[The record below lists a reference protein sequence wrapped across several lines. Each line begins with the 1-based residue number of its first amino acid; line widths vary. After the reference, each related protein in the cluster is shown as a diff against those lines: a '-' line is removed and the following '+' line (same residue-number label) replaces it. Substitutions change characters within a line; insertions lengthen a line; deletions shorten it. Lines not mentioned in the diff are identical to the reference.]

1 MQESNLNLTQSK
13 NIQRILFIDL
23 ARSIAIILMLEGHF
37 ITLTFEDYTSMV
49 AELRSVG
56 TSGSLIFDTWVKI
69 RGFTAPLFFTITG
82 VVFVFLLTKNFKE
95 EQNTS
100 FWKNKRVKK
109 GLKRSGL
116 LIFWGYFLQLNL
128 KYFFY
133 YLKGHFNPHVFSFH
147 ILQCIGFG
155 IFLLILLFFIHK
167 TLKVNLTLIYLIA
180 GTLIFSTFPFLDA
193 LTLNDYFPK
202 NTFEFIQNMFYGP
215 NSGFP
220 LSPWLGFVC
229 FGGFLGSLIA
239 RWENKIQSLWFLFS
253 AVALSIL
260 LVFYGRSV
268 AYFLDILMQTNNKFF
283 QKDAWVYDRLG
294 EVVLLMS
301 ILMIITKIFK
311 VKDSLFTKFGQN
323 TLSIYIIH
331 VIVLY
336 GAIIGYSLKDILK
349 DELNSMQ
356 AIIGAGLFISIF
368 ALYLKFDAIIHQSLN
383 KVLQKFIRF
392 ISIMKYKRNAKD

>member
-95 EQNTS
+95 ENNTS

-155 IFLLILLFFIHK
+155 IFLLILLFFIHNI
-167 TLKVNLTLIYLIA
+167 TNIKVNITS
-180 GTLIFSTFPFLDA
+180 GNNFSR
-193 LTLNDYFPK
+193 N
-202 NTFEFIQNMFYGP
+202 
-215 NSGFP
+215 
-220 LSPWLGFVC
+220 
-229 FGGFLGSLIA
+229 
-239 RWENKIQSLWFLFS
+239 
-253 AVALSIL
+253 
-260 LVFYGRSV
+260 
-268 AYFLDILMQTNNKFF
+268 
-283 QKDAWVYDRLG
+283 
-294 EVVLLMS
+294 
-301 ILMIITKIFK
+301 II
-311 VKDSLFTKFGQN
+311 
-323 TLSIYIIH
+323 
-331 VIVLY
+331 
-336 GAIIGYSLKDILK
+336 
-349 DELNSMQ
+349 
-356 AIIGAGLFISIF
+356 
-368 ALYLKFDAIIHQSLN
+368 
-383 KVLQKFIRF
+383 
-392 ISIMKYKRNAKD
+392 

>member
-1 MQESNLNLTQSK
+1 MQESNLNLTQSE

-37 ITLTFEDYTSMV
+37 ITLTFEDYTSMI

-100 FWKNKRVKK
+100 FWKNKRVIK

-193 LTLNDYFPK
+193 LTVNDYFPK
-202 NTFEFIQNMFYGP
+202 NTFEFIQNMFHGP
-215 NSGFP
+215 NSVFP

-260 LVFYGRSV
+260 LVVFGRSV

-283 QKDAWVYDRLG
+283 QMDAWVYDRLG

-336 GAIIGYSLKDILK
+336 GAIVGYSLKDILK
-349 DELNSMQ
+349 DELNSIQ

-383 KVLQKFIRF
+383 KVLQLFIRF